1 MAMNE
6 EKIPLVQH
14 QAEPSDELAIG
25 QDVHTMASSKTESR
39 EENESF
45 LLAGQ
50 EDENKS
56 YSSTASG
63 ASGANTSESTA
74 GKRQQLDNTTT
85 NLQTLMHLWR
95 GNVGTGML
103 GLPEAMMHAGIVM
116 GPLALL
122 LVAAIT
128 IHCMHLLV
136 QCSNILCQ
144 RTGEIAMGYGEVAEE
159 SIRRYYPKRAHIGR
173 HLVNIFLCVSQ
184 LGFCSVY
191 FVFISSN
198 LQQVSNALD
207 VQTWMA
213 ILLLP
218 IILLSFIRDLRT
230 LVPFSIAAN
239 ICCAIS
245 LIIIFQ
251 YVVRNINHTE
261 NLPAFA
267 GWSNF
272 AVFFGITMY
281 AFEGIGVVL
290 PIENKMAN
298 PQDYRLVISFG
309 MGVVTL
315 LFALLGILGYL
326 SCQDECKGSITL
338 NLPDEGIY
346 SGVKLLFSTCVFLTY
361 FLQFYV
367 PMLIIQ
373 PPILKHVPEEY
384 RIWADYGIRAA
395 TVILTCILAVSI
407 PQLDNFI
414 SLVGSISCT
423 ALAIIFPI
431 FIHILTLTSEGDGR
445 VPLFIF
451 FKDGVIMVMGV
462 FMFMFGTYTSVVRI
476 IERYQ
481 TGEN

>member
-1 MAMNE
+1 
-6 EKIPLVQH
+6 V
-14 QAEPSDELAIG
+14 
-25 QDVHTMASSKTESR
+25 
-39 EENESF
+39 
-45 LLAGQ
+45 
-50 EDENKS
+50 
-56 YSSTASG
+56 
-63 ASGANTSESTA
+63 
-74 GKRQQLDNTTT
+74 
-85 NLQTLMHLWR
+85 
-95 GNVGTGML
+95 
-103 GLPEAMMHAGIVM
+103 

-122 LVAAIT
+122 LVAAVT

-136 QCSNILCQ
+136 QCSTILCQ
-144 RTGEIAMGYGEVAEE
+144 RTGEIALGYGEVAEE
-159 SIRRYYPKRAHIGR
+159 SIRRYYPRRAHIGR

-261 NLPAFA
+261 DLPAFS

-309 MGVVTL
+309 MGVVTI

-326 SCQDECKGSITL
+326 FCQDECKGSITL

-373 PPILKHVPEEY
+373 PPILKHVPQEY
-384 RIWADYGIRAA
+384 HIWADYGIRAA

-451 FKDGVIMVMGV
+451 FKDGVIMVLGV
-462 FMFMFGTYTSVVRI
+462 FMFMFGTYTSLVRI

>member
-1 MAMNE
+1 MANCYL
-6 EKIPLVQH
+6 KH
-14 QAEPSDELAIG
+14 QESSQGPSIG
-25 QDVHTMASSKTESR
+25 QDAQTSR
-39 EENESF
+39 AKDSADVEANESSH
-45 LLAGQ
+45 LVGG
-50 EDENKS
+50 EDEDKS
-56 YSSTASG
+56 YSATTGS
-63 ASGANTSESTA
+63 ANSSESTA
-74 GKRQQLDNTTT
+74 EKRQHLENTTT
-85 NLQTLMHLWR
+85 NVQTLMHLWR

-122 LVAAIT
+122 VVAAVT

-136 QCSNILCQ
+136 ECSNVLCQ
-144 RTGEIAMGYGEVAEE
+144 RTGEIALGYGEVTEE
-159 SIRRYYPKRAHIGR
+159 CIRRYYPKRAHLGR
-173 HLVNIFLCVSQ
+173 LIVNIFLCLSQ

-191 FVFISSN
+191 FVFIANN
-198 LQQVSNALD
+198 LQQVSNSLD
-207 VQTWMA
+207 VQAWMA
-213 ILLLP
+213 IILLP

-239 ICCAIS
+239 ICCALS
-245 LIIIFQ
+245 LVIIFQ
-251 YVVRNINHTE
+251 YLVRNIHHTDK
-261 NLPAFA
+261 LPAFA

-272 AVFFGITMY
+272 PVFYGITMY

-290 PIENKMAN
+290 PIENKMAR

-315 LFALLGILGYL
+315 LFALIGILGYL
-326 SCQDECKGSITL
+326 FCQDECKGSITL

-346 SGVKLLFSTCVFLTY
+346 SGVKLLFSTCIFLTY

-373 PPILKHVPEEY
+373 PPILKRVPEEY
-384 RIWADYGIRAA
+384 HVMADYGIRAA
-395 TVILTCILAVSI
+395 TVIFTCIMAVSI

-414 SLVGSISCT
+414 SLVGSVSCT

-431 FIHILTLTSEGDGR
+431 FIHILTLASEGDGR
-445 VPLFIF
+445 VPLFTF

-462 FMFMFGTYTSVVRI
+462 LMFMFGTYTSVARI
-476 IERYQ
+476 IERYEK
-481 TGEN
+481 GEN

>member
-1 MAMNE
+1 MNE
-6 EKIPLVQH
+6 EKIPLVQR
-14 QAEPSDELAIG
+14 QESSDEPLFNYETPTTRS
-25 QDVHTMASSKTESR
+25 QASASVEA
-39 EENESF
+39 NESSQ
-45 LLAGQ
+45 LLVGG
-50 EDENKS
+50 EDDAEKS
-56 YSSTASG
+56 AYNPTTGS
-63 ASGANTSESTA
+63 ANNAAESTSE
-74 GKRQQLDNTTT
+74 KRQHLEGTTT

-122 LVAAIT
+122 VVAAVT

-136 QCSNILCQ
+136 RCSNILCQ
-144 RTGEIAMGYGEVAEE
+144 RTGEISLGYGEVAEE
-159 SIRRYYPKRAHIGR
+159 CIRRYYPKKAYIGR
-173 HLVNIFLCVSQ
+173 VLVNIFLCISQ

-191 FVFISSN
+191 FVFIANN
-198 LQQVSNALD
+198 LQQVSNSLD
-207 VQTWMA
+207 IQTWMA

-230 LVPFSIAAN
+230 LVPLSIAAN
-239 ICCAIS
+239 ICCALS

-251 YVVRNINHTE
+251 YLVRNIHHTDK
-261 NLPAFA
+261 LPAFA

-272 AVFFGITMY
+272 PVFFGITMY

-298 PQDYRLVISFG
+298 PQDYRLVINFG
-309 MGVVTL
+309 MAIVTV
-315 LFALLGILGYL
+315 LFLLLGILGYMF
-326 SCQDECKGSITL
+326 CQDDCKGSITL
-338 NLPDEGIY
+338 NLPDEGLY
-346 SGVKLLFSTCVFLTY
+346 SGVKLLFSTCIFLTY

-384 RIWADYGIRAA
+384 HIWADYGIRTA
-395 TVILTCILAVSI
+395 TVIFTCIMAVSI

-414 SLVGSISCT
+414 SLVGSMSCT

-431 FIHILTLTSEGDGR
+431 FIHILTLASEGDGR
-445 VPLFIF
+445 VPLFTF
-451 FKDGVIMVMGV
+451 FKDGVIMMMGV
-462 FMFMFGTYTSVVRI
+462 LMFVFGTYTSMARI